1 MRQIKTKA
9 AKDSSLCL
17 ECSTHLQG
25 MGVYEFAD
33 QLFQHSLRLFLVKD
47 IAGLW

>member
-25 MGVYEFAD
+25 MNVCEFAD
-33 QLFQHSLRLFLVKD
+33 KLLRHSLKLFLVKD